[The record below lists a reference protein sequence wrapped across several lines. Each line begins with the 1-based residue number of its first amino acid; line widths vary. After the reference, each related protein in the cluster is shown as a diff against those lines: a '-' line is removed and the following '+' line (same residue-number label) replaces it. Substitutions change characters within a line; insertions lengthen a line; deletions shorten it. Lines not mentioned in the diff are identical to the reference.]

1 MIDDEA
7 PLPGSY
13 EAGLI
18 DPADLEADEKARVR
32 KRIEELE
39 SRRFWRGVFNDP
51 VGRREMW
58 TLLNDVGTFQTKFMC
73 TPVGFP
79 DPNATWF
86 EAGKKSV
93 GEWLMK
99 LMLRKARA
107 GFLRMQEE
115 FDPEVREMNED

>member
-73 TPVGFP
+73 A
-79 DPNATWF
+79 D
-86 EAGKKSV
+86 AGGV
-93 GEWLMK
+93 
-99 LMLRKARA
+99 
-107 GFLRMQEE
+107 
-115 FDPEVREMNED
+115 